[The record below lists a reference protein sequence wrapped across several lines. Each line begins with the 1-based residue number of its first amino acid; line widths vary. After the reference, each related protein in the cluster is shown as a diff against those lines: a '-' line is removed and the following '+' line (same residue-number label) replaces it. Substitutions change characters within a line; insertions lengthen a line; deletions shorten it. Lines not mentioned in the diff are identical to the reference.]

1 MFNIQFF
8 RQHNINK
15 YNFAKILFQ
24 IIHKKLKYFH
34 FKLLHYNCVLHTF
47 NMKYVNK
54 THSFM
59 IPLMLFMICVEV
71 GIILA
76 IYFPLINSDENEVSN
91 SLNQMGKNI
100 ATSITN
106 VVRSLRHNLDTINA
120 VFEINGYYI
129 SKNNY
134 IKYIQYDTLANVNI
148 FGTLFY
154 IAKIPSQNVTQ
165 FETFCNKH
173 VSPNFTIKE
182 INFTTGQFSPV
193 SGREYYY
200 PYVYGYPSF
209 VGEEILF
216 GYDFNSF
223 PTTKYFVDI
232 GTISPNITGSIRITL
247 AVTSSTNNPYSYG
260 IALLQTTT
268 HFDENTNTSSVIGIS
283 VITVLIEKALNNGVN
298 ALNFTLSRDDVDVI
312 VFDITDDGLANNK
325 SLNISMLYKENKQK
339 YNDIWF
345 QEDIKNITDA
355 KYMFNHTINFL
366 DRTWVV
372 YSIFN
377 ESYISST
384 RSKQY
389 ILLVTIAPVSFLIL
403 DFIILSIFASVVVLN
418 YKNTELVESEK
429 NKRILSNKMLSYFN
443 HEIRNPLNI
452 VKGMV
457 DFLILDLLQI
467 TGVSDFNE
475 IVEKDKTDTIS
486 LQTDKMITII
496 SDCQTVSA
504 SCILMEHIVNDVL
517 DIRKLEENKMDVKNV
532 KIHLGEFMYQLQ
544 KTIKQKKDE
553 HPQIN
558 FIVDVEND
566 IKIIF
571 LDKMRLTQI
580 LLNFLSNSFKF
591 TIDGEIKVSIYRIN
605 SNIRFEVSDTGKGIE
620 QENMCKLFN
629 PFSQINIDDSQRHG
643 GTGLGLYLCRKLA
656 ELMNGTTG
664 CDSVFGKGSKF
675 WAEFSNKIIV
685 YDDPEIINIV

>member
-1 MFNIQFF
+1 MKY
-8 RQHNINK
+8 INK
-15 YNFAKILFQ
+15 K
-24 IIHKKLKYFH
+24 
-34 FKLLHYNCVLHTF
+34 
-47 NMKYVNK
+47 
-54 THSFM
+54 HSFM
-59 IPLMLFMICVEV
+59 IPFMLFIICVEV

-76 IYFPLINSDENEVSN
+76 IYFPLTNSDGNAVNE

-106 VVRSLRHNLDTINA
+106 VVRSLRHNLDTLNA

-148 FGTLFY
+148 FGTLFF
-154 IAKIPSQNVTQ
+154 IAKIPSENVTQ
-165 FETFCNKH
+165 FETFCNQH
-173 VSPNFTIKE
+173 VSNNFTIKE

-193 SGREYYY
+193 SGRPFYY

-209 VGEEILF
+209 IGEDIF
-216 GYDFNSF
+216 TGYDFNSF
-223 PTTKYFVDI
+223 PTTKYYVDI
-232 GTISPNITGSIRITL
+232 GTKAPNITGSTRLTL
-247 AVTSSTNNPYSYG
+247 SVSSSTNNPYSYG

-268 HFDENTNTSSVIGIS
+268 YFDENTNTSSVIGIS

-298 ALNFTLSRDDVDVI
+298 VLNFTLSRDDVDVL
-312 VFDITDDGLANNK
+312 VFDITDDGFANNK
-325 SLNISMLYKENKQK
+325 LLNVSLLYKENKNT
-339 YNDIWF
+339 YDHIWF
-345 QEDIKNITDA
+345 QEDIKNISDT

-377 ESYISST
+377 ESYVAST

-389 ILLVTIAPVSFLIL
+389 LLLVTIAPVSFLIIN
-403 DFIILSIFASVVVLN
+403 FIILGIFASVVVLN
-418 YKNTELVESEK
+418 YKNDELVESEK

-467 TGVSDFNE
+467 TGVRDFNE
-475 IVEKDKTDTIS
+475 IVEKNKTDTIS
-486 LQTDKMITII
+486 LQTEEMITII
-496 SDCQTVSA
+496 SNCQTVSA

-532 KIHLGEFMYQLQ
+532 KIHLNEFMYQLQ

-558 FIVDVEND
+558 FVIEVDSD

-571 LDKMRLTQI
+571 LDRMRLTQI

-591 TIDGEIKVSIYRIN
+591 TIDGEIKIAIYKIN

-664 CDSVFGKGSKF
+664 CESVFGKGSKF
-675 WAEFSNKIIV
+675 WAEFSDKIIM
-685 YDDPEIINIV
+685 YDEPEIINI